1 MDNKKFG
8 NFIKELRKEKNLTQK
23 ELGEKINITDKAI
36 SKWERGISFPDIVV
50 LKDLADFFNV
60 DVSELLNGKRGT
72 KQEIDI
78 EKAIQEAI
86 EGYKNA
92 EEKRKEKI
100 QKIKNKIGIASV
112 VIFILFLI
120 LQISYI
126 IIFKRHNYEYVADSM
141 EYIINQLLILSAAIS
156 MTFLLKKKKLNKM
169 IYILAIIFTVVNIS
183 FMFNNG
189 FKRKSI
195 VSFSKSFS
203 NELVLKIDKSTGTI
217 KIYRN
222 PKLLIFAKESEQFE
236 YESTGKIKKQ
246 WLESDICEITYQDKN
261 NKLRE
266 YVATYGDRSDGASY
280 YNVATALL
288 GDWQVF
294 TKNGQATQISVD
306 NKEMIVTK
314 NGKKEH
320 FEYAQCKQYGTIA
333 LVLYKNNTPKYV
345 IGLNKN
351 CQIDSKTGIIKKDGT
366 ITLTEV
372 SIDKTKVESLYC
384 MTYKDLNDLSNYN
397 TVYVEKNN
405 FKIKNGIMYVS
416 LDGKNVIEVP
426 GDFSDMIDSYNGNDY
441 QISEEKI

>member
-1 MDNKKFG
+1 M
-8 NFIKELRKEKNLTQK
+8 
-23 ELGEKINITDKAI
+23 
-36 SKWERGISFPDIVV
+36 
-50 LKDLADFFNV
+50 
-60 DVSELLNGKRGT
+60 
-72 KQEIDI
+72 
-78 EKAIQEAI
+78 
-86 EGYKNA
+86 
-92 EEKRKEKI
+92 
-100 QKIKNKIGIASV
+100 
-112 VIFILFLI
+112 
-120 LQISYI
+120 
-126 IIFKRHNYEYVADSM
+126 
-141 EYIINQLLILSAAIS
+141 
-156 MTFLLKKKKLNKM
+156 
-169 IYILAIIFTVVNIS
+169 
-183 FMFNNG
+183 
-189 FKRKSI
+189 
-195 VSFSKSFS
+195 
-203 NELVLKIDKSTGTI
+203 
-217 KIYRN
+217 
-222 PKLLIFAKESEQFE
+222 
-236 YESTGKIKKQ
+236 
-246 WLESDICEITYQDKN
+246 ESDICEITYQDKN

-266 YVATYGDRSDGASY
+266 YVATYGDRSDGVSY

-405 FKIKNGIMYVS
+405 FKIKNDIMYVS

-426 GDFSDMIDSYNGNDY
+426 GDFSKMNDLYNGNDY
-441 QISEEKI
+441 QISEEKIVFYYIKDSKKYLVYSDDKGDNWNTIELGSNAAIQCLQFINSKIGYMLKIEDAARRSSFWRNMQNRRWRSNLVRYILWNR